1 MANAQLKVL
10 LSSGSSPIVFDA
22 RPSANETAATPF
34 FKNGLLKNAM
44 LLKTGEGQAG
54 LQTKLFLP
62 FDSNRATRGGVSM
75 VCQPSMSQQDLEA
88 FFGTQLD
95 GEAIKS
101 DIRKFEV
108 LAKTPSFSP
117 FLLRDAFERSGVEAD
132 VRYFQV
138 SDSEVAELKQI
149 LKGKLK
155 PLAAMAL
162 PSAGSGVGNEKLDVL
177 VTKLW
182 ELNDAGFLAPFAQA
196 LKIPKGET
204 TEVLYGWI
212 GVSYF
217 NREFSKRQVALR
229 ALAEWLVAKRP
240 VSGGGREDNAAQYEF
255 DLRIV
260 RERVRAAWSAAGE
273 IFGRFNSSYDR
284 LIQDSDAAL
293 FVEYLKGARRDFLS
307 LGAHLAFIEQS
318 LCIFNAILIER
329 PGSQLSLD
337 LLHDLALSMRGAAID
352 GISGQAAA

>member
-1 MANAQLKVL
+1 MGNAQLKIL

-22 RPSANETAATPF
+22 RPNAEETAETPF
-34 FKNGLLKNAM
+34 FKHGLLKNAI
-44 LLKTGEGQAG
+44 LLKTGVGEAG

-75 VCQPSMSQQDLEA
+75 ICQPSMSQEHLEA
-88 FFGTQLD
+88 FFGTQLG
-95 GEAIKS
+95 GEAIKH

-138 SDSEVAELKQI
+138 SDSEIAELKLI

-162 PSAGSGVGNEKLDVL
+162 PSSASGVGNEKLDVL
-177 VTKLW
+177 VNKLW
-182 ELNDAGFLAPFAQA
+182 ELNDPGFLAPFAHA
-196 LKIPKGET
+196 LKIPNGET

-240 VSGGGREDNAAQYEF
+240 VSGGGREDNAAQYEL

-260 RERVRAAWSAAGE
+260 RDRVRAAWSAAGE
-273 IFGRFNSSYDR
+273 IFGRFNTSYDR
-284 LIQDSDAAL
+284 LIQDSDAAM

-318 LCIFNAILIER
+318 LCTFNAILIER

-337 LLHDLALSMRGAAID
+337 LLHDLSLSMRGVAID

>member
-1 MANAQLKVL
+1 
-10 LSSGSSPIVFDA
+10 
-22 RPSANETAATPF
+22 
-34 FKNGLLKNAM
+34 
-44 LLKTGEGQAG
+44 
-54 LQTKLFLP
+54 
-62 FDSNRATRGGVSM
+62 M
-75 VCQPSMSQQDLEA
+75 VCQPEMSRQSIGA
-88 FFGTQLD
+88 YFGVQLD
-95 GEAIKS
+95 GEAIES
-101 DIRKFEV
+101 DIRKLKI
-108 LAKTPSFSP
+108 LAGTPSFSP

-138 SDSEVAELKQI
+138 SDSEVAALKQI

-162 PSAGSGVGNEKLDVL
+162 PSAASGVGNEKLDVL

-182 ELNDAGFLAPFAQA
+182 ELNDPGFLAPFAHA

-229 ALAEWLVAKRP
+229 ALAEWLAAKRL
-240 VSGGGREDNAAQYEF
+240 VSGGGREDNAAQYES

-260 RERVRAAWSAAGE
+260 RDRVRAAWSAAGE

-293 FVEYLKGARRDFLS
+293 FVEYLKGARQDFLS

-318 LCIFNAILIER
+318 LCTFNAILIER

-337 LLHDLALSMRGAAID
+337 LLHDLALSMRGVAID
-352 GISGQAAA
+352 GIGGQAAA